1 MQSKLCLVLALV
13 VLVGALAFG
22 NPFLS
27 PGSPVV
33 ADGTLPPS
41 PDVEGGTT
49 LVPDGPDAGAA
60 TTAAAVGKTPAVGQL
75 VSLQTEVPTSNEP
88 LAGECPEESLRGL
101 VVRLHHD
108 HAGEPIWEL
117 RDGRF
122 VRANPRHGAGEPLV
136 LTVDASVLEADQ
148 SFAAGK

>member
-22 NPFLS
+22 NPFL
-27 PGSPVV
+27 PHGSPVV
-33 ADGTLPPS
+33 ADGSLLPS
-41 PDVEGGTT
+41 PDVEDGTM
-49 LVPDGPDAGAA
+49 LVPGGPDPGAA
-60 TTAAAVGKTPAVGQL
+60 STPAAVGQL

-88 LAGECPEESLRGL
+88 LVGECPDDSLRGL
-101 VVRLHHD
+101 VVRLRHD